1 MRNQLNRD
9 FNAVLEETLINTNK
23 RPLLIFIFSDPLERS
38 KSFLFKTFSKIV
50 VEQAAKITLNP
61 VTDTAIDKVLRQITA
76 SEGIYENKISDSHL

>member
-1 MRNQLNRD
+1 ML
-9 FNAVLEETLINTNK
+9 VL
-23 RPLLIFIFSDPLERS
+23 IFSDPLERS

-76 SEGIYENKISDSHL
+76 S